1 MRRKK
6 MLTLFNDI
14 LSTYVLPGLVL
25 GFALCFFFIRIPPS
39 EGLRG
44 YSMARRMMGWCYIA
58 LFAAL
63 MAEGVSMKMSSPT
76 LLLQLI
82 MVTIGILQA
91 FLFTFALTTLID
103 VRFFTW
109 RRFVREFVV
118 VLLPALAAFA
128 VYAFT
133 EHASLSAVT
142 PAMAAF
148 LVLTVFYAFLL
159 AGYVLQFNRRYHDYE
174 RRMAD
179 YFSDDE
185 RERLYWVLR
194 SFYSAL
200 AIGVLALLYTT
211 YPCELTSLVF
221 TVVLAVYYSIFGI
234 RFINYVFT
242 FRQIE
247 VALSADSE
255 VDEVEGLSEGSTSD
269 AAPMPAVDDGKLFE
283 RLTAL
288 MLSQRLYA
296 KPDLTIEDVAVQV
309 GESYRAVSAAIN
321 SHENTNFKGWVNMFR
336 IGEAERL
343 IRDGFLNNHTTD
355 SLANAVGFANRI
367 SFYRVFKKATG
378 YSPTDWTGES

>member
-1 MRRKK
+1 
-6 MLTLFNDI
+6 
-14 LSTYVLPGLVL
+14 
-25 GFALCFFFIRIPPS
+25 
-39 EGLRG
+39 
-44 YSMARRMMGWCYIA
+44 
-58 LFAAL
+58 
-63 MAEGVSMKMSSPT
+63 
-76 LLLQLI
+76 
-82 MVTIGILQA
+82 
-91 FLFTFALTTLID
+91 
-103 VRFFTW
+103 
-109 RRFVREFVV
+109 
-118 VLLPALAAFA
+118 
-128 VYAFT
+128 
-133 EHASLSAVT
+133 
-142 PAMAAF
+142 MAAF

-247 VALSADSE
+247 TALSADSE
-255 VDEVEGLSEGSTSD
+255 VDEGEGLSDSSTSN
-269 AAPMPAVDDGKLFE
+269 ASPMPAVDDGKLFE

>member
-1 MRRKK
+1 

-14 LSTYVLPGLVL
+14 LSTYALPGIVL
-25 GFALCFFFIRIPPS
+25 GFALCFFFIRIPPC

-63 MAEGVSMKMSSPT
+63 VAEGVSVKMSSPT

-91 FLFTFALTTLID
+91 FLFTFALTTLTD
-103 VRFFTW
+103 VQFFTW
-109 RRFVREFVV
+109 RRFVRESVAVV
-118 VLLPALAAFA
+118 LPALAAFA
-128 VYAFT
+128 VYAFS
-133 EHASLSAVT
+133 EHASLSIVS
-142 PAMAAF
+142 PATVAF
-148 LVLTVFYAFLL
+148 LVLSVFYAFLL
-159 AGYVLQFNRRYHDYE
+159 ASYVLHFNRRYHDYE

-185 RERLYWVLR
+185 RERLFWVLR

-200 AIGVLALLYTT
+200 AIGVLALLYAT

-221 TVVLAVYYSIFGI
+221 SLVLAVYYSIFGI

-242 FRQIE
+242 FHQIE
-247 VALSADSE
+247 AALSADSTIAE
-255 VDEVEGLSEGSTSD
+255 SNAPADGDAPVASTTPSD
-269 AAPMPAVDDGKLFE
+269 ADNQLFE

-296 KPDLTIEDVAVQV
+296 KHDLTIEDVAVQV

-321 SHENTNFKGWVNMFR
+321 NHENTNFKGWVNMFR
-336 IGEAERL
+336 INEAERL

-355 SLANAVGFANRI
+355 SLANAVGFANRV

-378 YSPTDWTGES
+378 YSPTDWTY